1 MSWSEMFIDK
11 GEVQST
17 EGIISRD
24 APVNSAQRSGVQIRS
39 TNVITQKHTILTLLE
54 AKSNSQNNVALLDC
68 TLLTIARDY
77 VFEAVETSSERV
89 IGFILSI
96 QHSLRLQ
103 SFKSKTSESSTTKA
117 SKSSSRNTTN
127 ETIISTG
134 LTTHLTIDPKYRK
147 DALAMDLIRAVI
159 SKGYTNSIYCG
170 YHFTKEAHSKSSI
183 RLTSWYRI
191 LDVQKAYSFGYRA
204 TANTRNIDMALLE
217 QRHKPNTVSV
227 EWSIRP
233 TEYADFDV
241 LERCT
246 RKLRINKPDANEWA
260 RLSATPL
267 RWFTLVESSQVV
279 GLAAIRPFIV
289 YLADTKKICTASQLA
304 FFDAVNLKA
313 GKQLGNLL
321 FGALIEGGYTV
332 LHGVSMGTICNLE
345 DYLKII
351 RSGHLWLDFYN
362 LRLESTRAEDISVL
376 YV

>member
-1 MSWSEMFIDK
+1 MFIDK
-11 GEVQST
+11 GEAQSD
-17 EGIISRD
+17 EGIISKD
-24 APVNSAQRSGVQIRS
+24 PPVNASQRSGVQIRS
-39 TNVITQKHTILTLLE
+39 TNVITQKHTILTLQE

-68 TLLTIARDY
+68 TLISIAKDY
-77 VFEAVETSSERV
+77 VFEAVETGSERV

-103 SFKSKTSESSTTKA
+103 SSKPKGSRLSTTRD
-117 SKSSSRNTTN
+117 SKNSSIDTTN
-127 ETIISTG
+127 ETIILAG

-159 SKGYTNSIYCG
+159 SKGYTNGIYCG

-183 RLTSWYRI
+183 KLTSWYRL
-191 LDVQKAYSFGYRA
+191 LDVQKAYSSGYRA
-204 TANTRNIDMALLE
+204 TANTKNVDMAQIE
-217 QRHKPNTVSV
+217 ERHKTNPVSS
-227 EWSIRP
+227 EWFIRP

-241 LERCT
+241 LERCI
-246 RKLRINKPDANEWA
+246 RKLRIGRPDENEWA

-267 RWFTLVESSQVV
+267 RWFTLIHSHQVV

-289 YLADTKKICTASQLA
+289 YLADTKKICTASQLI
-304 FFDAVNLKA
+304 FFDAINLKA

-321 FGALIEGGYTV
+321 FRALIEGGYIV

-345 DYLKII
+345 HYFKLI

-362 LRLESTRAEDISVL
+362 LRLESTQAEDLSVL
-376 YV
+376 YI